1 MSSTP
6 DRKARIKQL
15 VVERLNLAIDPS
27 AIGDDTSLFSSE
39 AEGGLGLDSVDALE
53 LAVALNAEFDVE
65 IGDDDMGIF
74 ATVGHMAA
82 FVDEKLQ
89 LT

>member
-1 MSSTP
+1 MLTTH

-15 VVERLNLAIDPS
+15 VVERLNLSIDP
-27 AIGDDTSLFSSE
+27 AEIGDGTGLFIST

-74 ATVGHMAA
+74 ETVGRMAA